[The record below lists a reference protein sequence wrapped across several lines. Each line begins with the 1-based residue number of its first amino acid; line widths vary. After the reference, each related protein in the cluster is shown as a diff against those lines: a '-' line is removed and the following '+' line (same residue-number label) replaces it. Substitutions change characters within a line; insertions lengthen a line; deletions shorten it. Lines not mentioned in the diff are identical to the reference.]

1 MYYTPSKI
9 NHHRPMHVHYK
20 GLPYHPTHIITT
32 STNEKRN
39 SRNIQVAVVTIEA
52 SVETRKRAV
61 ETKIALQW

>member
-1 MYYTPSKI
+1 MSHAVAT
-9 NHHRPMHVHYK
+9 VHYR

-32 STNEKRN
+32 STNEKRS

-61 ETKIALQW
+61 ETKIA